1 MKKFNFKVQALMA
14 RILVEKSI
22 GNGTLLYIR
31 DELRAKRAK
40 GNVK

>member
-22 GNGTLLYIR
+22 ANGTLLYIR

>member
-22 GNGTLLYIR
+22 ANGTLLYIR
-31 DELRAKRAK
+31 DELRAHRAK
-40 GNVK
+40 GNAK